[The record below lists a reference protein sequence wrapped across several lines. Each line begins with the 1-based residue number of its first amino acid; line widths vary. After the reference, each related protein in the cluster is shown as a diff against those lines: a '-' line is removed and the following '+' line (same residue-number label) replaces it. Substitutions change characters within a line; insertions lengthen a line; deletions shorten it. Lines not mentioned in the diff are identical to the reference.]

1 MFGKSLYSA
10 SVIGGALGAGVT
22 AGLSES
28 NLGGRTE
35 KVFNEKTG
43 KMEKYTDYTKVQ
55 GFNSSQINS
64 MQTLNSLAGGLTTN
78 LFEYAIDGETT
89 FNILNSADFGLG
101 NTGLFELHIGN
112 NGVRGKIGM
121 GGTNISASNVLN
133 AISGTQNWGKNI
145 KINRKVNESYQ
156 GNTNLANVLRQQ
168 WGFGDKVQIS
178 QLESILDS
186 STEIVFGSTEGYAQ
200 TVLENGQRIVYLN
213 ADGNTDW
220 KELGLMLGH
229 EAYRNGVVGDTRN
242 QLNETVNSVLG
253 HTQMALRMMSD
264 SQYSCE
270 MSSLIGENQNL
281 AMDIMAYSLGSDVF
295 NSYVGGMYDSSSDYW
310 RVIMDGNLMW
320 DGQFNLVDEYGNLLE
335 MAKNKTL
342 YSSYAQFMG
351 ISENEA
357 KTILESN
364 ELNISYKNG
373 KIYSYNSETGKY
385 DIDRTNDTSFTFETS
400 QDFKA
405 HYDFQLHYADK
416 VLSDYGGSMQCA
428 LQSYVAKQL
437 ESFEDSW
444 DTPTSTFNL
453 AGTMMIGSKYYDY
466 AVAYYDYMSKY
477 FSREKHEKYTSDA
490 AEESL
495 DSIATDVANG
505 TVTNNSSGYDA
516 FVAGGVLNPVD
527 NENVRIS
534 TKTAYDD
541 GTTHLFGKPKGFSVD
556 IARSFEYINLGKS
569 VEGSSI
575 YTNAD
580 AWLYSNS
587 VYNHPENKSYGSE
600 VRLFSNNSTYIYGH
614 METDTAVR
622 TALRKLS
629 QQTSY
634 ANLWRTYLPAG
645 SQIGKLG
652 STGNSD
658 GPHLHWEYRSGYQ
671 GR

>member
-1 MFGKSLYSA
+1 MKNKC
-10 SVIGGALGAGVT
+10 
-22 AGLSES
+22 LSHEIC
-28 NLGGRTE
+28 TE

-43 KMEKYTDYTKVQ
+43 KMENVTKYTKVQ
-55 GFNSSQINS
+55 GFNTAQITS

-78 LFEYAIDGETT
+78 LFEYAIDRETT
-89 FNILNSADFGLG
+89 FNLLNSSAFGIG

-112 NGVRGKIGM
+112 NGVSGKIGM

-145 KINRKVNESYQ
+145 KINRKVNENYQ

-178 QLESILDS
+178 QRESILDS

-229 EAYRNGVVGDTRN
+229 EAYRDGVVGDTRN
-242 QLNETVNSVLG
+242 QLNETVNAVLG
-253 HTQMALRMMSD
+253 HTTMALRMMGD
-264 SQYSCE
+264 SQYSRE

-281 AMDIMAYSLGSDVF
+281 AMDIMAYSLGSGVF

-373 KIYSYNSETGKY
+373 KIYSYNPETGKY

-428 LQSYVAKQL
+428 LQSYVAK
-437 ESFEDSW
+437 
-444 DTPTSTFNL
+444 
-453 AGTMMIGSKYYDY
+453 
-466 AVAYYDYMSKY
+466 
-477 FSREKHEKYTSDA
+477 
-490 AEESL
+490 
-495 DSIATDVANG
+495 
-505 TVTNNSSGYDA
+505 
-516 FVAGGVLNPVD
+516 
-527 NENVRIS
+527 
-534 TKTAYDD
+534 
-541 GTTHLFGKPKGFSVD
+541 
-556 IARSFEYINLGKS
+556 
-569 VEGSSI
+569 
-575 YTNAD
+575 
-580 AWLYSNS
+580 
-587 VYNHPENKSYGSE
+587 
-600 VRLFSNNSTYIYGH
+600 
-614 METDTAVR
+614 
-622 TALRKLS
+622 
-629 QQTSY
+629 
-634 ANLWRTYLPAG
+634 
-645 SQIGKLG
+645 
-652 STGNSD
+652 
-658 GPHLHWEYRSGYQ
+658 
-671 GR
+671 